1 VNPEDEEARVYARQG
16 FGNDLGIVGRIGMLI
31 VDFVNGFANPDQFG
45 GGDIQHAIDQTRLVL
60 AEARRRKWPIAHTRI
75 VFAEDSSDANIFS
88 SKIPGLLTLTE
99 HSLASQIVESLA
111 PLPGELLV
119 RKTAPSGF
127 FGTALAPW
135 LANRAV
141 QTLVICGAVTSGCV
155 RASAVDAMC
164 HGFRPI
170 VLADCVGDRAI
181 GPHLANLFDM
191 SQKVAD
197 VMDWDSLK
205 AKLPCFEDG
214 P

>member
-1 VNPEDEEARVYARQG
+1 MNPQYGETEVYARQG

-31 VDFVNGFANPDQFG
+31 VDLVNGFADPEKFG
-45 GGDIQHAIDQTRLVL
+45 GGNIPLAIDQTRLVL
-60 AEARRRKWPIAHTRI
+60 AEARRRIWPIAHTRI

-88 SKIPGLLTLTE
+88 AKVRSLLNLTE
-99 HSLASQIVESLA
+99 HSHESQIVQTLT
-111 PLPGELLV
+111 PLPGELVV
-119 RKTAPSGF
+119 RKTVPSGF
-127 FGTALAPW
+127 FGTGLAPW
-135 LANRAV
+135 FASRGV

-191 SQKVAD
+191 SQRVAD
-197 VMDWDSLK
+197 VMDWATLE
-205 AKLPCFEDG
+205 AQLPLSEAG
-214 P
+214 V